1 MAMAPNPPPEASPGR
16 RERMIL
22 AAVAALLA
30 VMLVWLRGDLLAEEP
45 LEALARRS
53 PDPVT
58 ALASGRP
65 TLVEFYADWCEA
77 CRAMAPAMVELERHT
92 HDQLNVVLLNVDNPR
107 WQPEL
112 ERYGVNGIPHLELF
126 DSRGASV
133 GRAIGAR
140 SRAELDSLAIA
151 LMDQQPL
158 PVLAGVGATSS
169 LAEQPPG
176 EASSGTSPAGPRS
189 HG

>member
-1 MAMAPNPPPEASPGR
+1 
-16 RERMIL
+16 
-22 AAVAALLA
+22 
-30 VMLVWLRGDLLAEEP
+30 
-45 LEALARRS
+45 
-53 PDPVT
+53 
-58 ALASGRP
+58 
-65 TLVEFYADWCEA
+65 
-77 CRAMAPAMVELERHT
+77 
-92 HDQLNVVLLNVDNPR
+92 
-107 WQPEL
+107 
-112 ERYGVNGIPHLELF
+112 VNGIPHLELF

-151 LMDQQPL
+151 LMDEQPL